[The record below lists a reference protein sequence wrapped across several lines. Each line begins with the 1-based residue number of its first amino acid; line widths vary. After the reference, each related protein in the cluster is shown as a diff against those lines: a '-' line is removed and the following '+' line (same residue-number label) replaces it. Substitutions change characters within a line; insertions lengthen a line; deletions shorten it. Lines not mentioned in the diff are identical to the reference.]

1 MQLPEMNTVGTTNH
15 VLLRASRQDHK
26 DVVAGSNSAFYKD
39 SGLPANSAGVFAEI
53 DPLQL
58 NARNKMFFLTVAF
71 RLSYNYRIIKGSLIF
86 SVPTLLSVDDWAEL
100 VTG

>member
-1 MQLPEMNTVGTTNH
+1 MT
-15 VLLRASRQDHK
+15 SRQDHK

-58 NARNKMFFLTVAF
+58 NARNKTCFFDGCVSTVRKDSERLYSMLTI
-71 RLSYNYRIIKGSLIF
+71 YN
-86 SVPTLLSVDDWAEL
+86 
-100 VTG
+100 